1 MGEVAP
7 VSAGF
12 RPWIRLVSPTG
23 VLLATSSAGASAV
36 QVATNAPTTGTYTV
50 IVGTND
56 GFGRNEDT
64 GSYLLTPAKGRGG
77 FASTSRDARGD
88 LTNGATHAGTIY
100 LGDLDQWSFTATQGD
115 YIALSMGEV
124 APTSAGFRPWIRLVS
139 PTGALLATSSAGA
152 SAVQVATTAPATGTY
167 TVIVGT
173 NDGFGRNED
182 TGSYL
187 LTLAKGP
194 GAFAT
199 SSGDEGGDLTNGAT
213 HAGTIYLGDLDQWS
227 FTATQGDYIALS
239 MGEVAPVSAG
249 FQPWIRL
256 VSPTGVLLGNGIGT
270 SAVQIAATAPATG
283 TYTVIVG
290 TNDGFGRNN
299 DPGGYRLTL
308 AKGPGVF
315 ATSPGDEG
323 GDLTNGAT
331 HAGTIYLGD
340 LDQWSFTATQGQV
353 VTVTM
358 SEVAPVSAGF
368 QPWIRLVSPTG
379 VLLATSIGT
388 STVQIVVT
396 APTTGTYTVIVGTN
410 DGFGRNND
418 TGSYLL
424 RVDGATESVDYT
436 LSIEPAALTVAQGA
450 TGSATVNITRTNFT
464 GAVTLSVGNAPAGVT
479 GSFNPAAPTGT
490 SSTLTVSVDAAVT
503 PGVYNLTVDGA
514 GSAGNHSTPLTLTVN
529 AGTATI
535 LGEVSDV

>member
-1 MGEVAP
+1 MC
-7 VSAGF
+7 
-12 RPWIRLVSPTG
+12 
-23 VLLATSSAGASAV
+23 
-36 QVATNAPTTGTYTV
+36 
-50 IVGTND
+50 
-56 GFGRNEDT
+56 
-64 GSYLLTPAKGRGG
+64 
-77 FASTSRDARGD
+77 
-88 LTNGATHAGTIY
+88 
-100 LGDLDQWSFTATQGD
+100 
-115 YIALSMGEV
+115 EV

-194 GAFAT
+194 GAFVT

-249 FQPWIRL
+249 FRPWIRLVSPTVVRLAVCSAVAWAVRVATTAPTTGTYTVIAGTNDGFGRNQDTGSYLLTLAKRPFSFVTSPRDLHSFPTRRSSDLGTIYLGDLDQWSFTATQGDYIALSMGEVAPVSAGFRPWIRL
-256 VSPTGVLLGNGIGT
+256 VSPTGVLLGNGIGA
-270 SAVQIAATAPATG
+270 SAVQIAVTAPTTG

-299 DPGGYRLTL
+299 DAGSYLLTL
-308 AKGPGVF
+308 AKGPGAF
-315 ATSPGDEG
+315 ETSTGDEG
-323 GDLTNGAT
+323 GPITDGVNQAGA
-331 HAGTIYLGD
+331 IYLGD
-340 LDQWSFTATQGQV
+340 LDMWSFTATQGQV
-353 VTVTM
+353 ITLNM
-358 SEVAPVSAGF
+358 SEVAPATASFA
-368 QPWIRLVSPTG
+368 PWIRLVSPTG
-379 VLLATSIGT
+379 VLLGNSIGA
-388 STVQIVVT
+388 SAAQITVT

-424 RVDGATESVDYT
+424 
-436 LSIEPAALTVAQGA
+436 
-450 TGSATVNITRTNFT
+450 
-464 GAVTLSVGNAPAGVT
+464 
-479 GSFNPAAPTGT
+479 
-490 SSTLTVSVDAAVT
+490 TLTR
-503 PGVYNLTVDGA
+503 
-514 GSAGNHSTPLTLTVN
+514 
-529 AGTATI
+529 
-535 LGEVSDV
+535 

>member
-1 MGEVAP
+1 MGEVAPVSAGFRPWIRLVSPTGVLLATSSAAASAVQVATTAPTTGTYTVIVGTNDGFGRNEDTGSYLLTLAKGPGAFATSTGDEGGPLTNGATQAGTIYLGDLDQWSFTATQGDYIALSMGEVAP

-64 GSYLLTPAKGRGG
+64 GGYLLTLAKGPGA
-77 FASTSRDARGD
+77 FATSSGDGKSTLMNSTNNASSYYVCD
-88 LTNGATHAGTIY
+88 LE
-100 LGDLDQWSFTATQGD
+100 QRSFTATQGD

-124 APTSAGFRPWIRLVS
+124 APLSAGFRPWIRLVS
-139 PTGALLATSSAGA
+139 PTGVLPATGIYTLSLHDALPISPT
-152 SAVQVATTAPATGTY
+152 TGTY

-182 TGSYL
+182 TGGYL

-199 SSGDEGGDLTNGAT
+199 SSGDEGGALTNGAT
-213 HAGTIYLGDLDQWS
+213 QAGTIYLGDLDQWS

-239 MGEVAPVSAG
+239 MGEVAPVSGG

-256 VSPTGVLLGNGIGT
+256 VSPTGALLATSIGA

-299 DPGGYRLTL
+299 D
-308 AKGPGVF
+308 
-315 ATSPGDEG
+315 
-323 GDLTNGAT
+323 
-331 HAGTIYLGD
+331 
-340 LDQWSFTATQGQV
+340 
-353 VTVTM
+353 
-358 SEVAPVSAGF
+358 
-368 QPWIRLVSPTG
+368 
-379 VLLATSIGT
+379 
-388 STVQIVVT
+388 
-396 APTTGTYTVIVGTN
+396 
-410 DGFGRNND
+410 
-418 TGSYLL
+418 TGSY
-424 RVDGATESVDYT
+424 
-436 LSIEPAALTVAQGA
+436 Q
-450 TGSATVNITRTNFT
+450 
-464 GAVTLSVGNAPAGVT
+464 
-479 GSFNPAAPTGT
+479 
-490 SSTLTVSVDAAVT
+490 
-503 PGVYNLTVDGA
+503 
-514 GSAGNHSTPLTLTVN
+514 LTLTR
-529 AGTATI
+529 
-535 LGEVSDV
+535 

>member
-12 RPWIRLVSPTG
+12 QPWIRLVSPTG
-23 VLLATSSAGASAV
+23 VLLGNGIGPSAV
-36 QVATNAPTTGTYTV
+36 Q
-50 IVGTND
+50 
-56 GFGRNEDT
+56 
-64 GSYLLTPAKGRGG
+64 
-77 FASTSRDARGD
+77 
-88 LTNGATHAGTIY
+88 
-100 LGDLDQWSFTATQGD
+100 
-115 YIALSMGEV
+115 IA
-124 APTSAGFRPWIRLVS
+124 A
-139 PTGALLATSSAGA
+139 
-152 SAVQVATTAPATGTY
+152 TAPATGTY

-199 SSGDEGGDLTNGAT
+199 SPGDEGGDLTNGAT

-239 MGEVAPVSAG
+239 MGEVAPTSAG

-299 DPGGYRLTL
+299 DTGGYRLTL

-353 VTVTM
+353 ITLTM

-379 VLLATSIGT
+379 VLFLMILRPPRSPLFPYATLFRS
-388 STVQIVVT
+388 
-396 APTTGTYTVIVGTN
+396 YTVIVGTN

-418 TGSYLL
+418 TG
-424 RVDGATESVDYT
+424 
-436 LSIEPAALTVAQGA
+436 
-450 TGSATVNITRTNFT
+450 
-464 GAVTLSVGNAPAGVT
+464 
-479 GSFNPAAPTGT
+479 
-490 SSTLTVSVDAAVT
+490 
-503 PGVYNLTVDGA
+503 
-514 GSAGNHSTPLTLTVN
+514 
-529 AGTATI
+529 
-535 LGEVSDV
+535 